1 MLKLKQNLNYIV
13 SYAQN
18 YEDVMLWRAL
28 RHIGSGFY
36 IDVGAYSPDLDSV
49 TRLFYDRGWRGINI
63 EPQPY
68 FLARLKEK
76 RPHDINLGLAISD
89 HIGEAEFHDIER
101 TGLSTLAAEI
111 ARRAEGKGHHSK
123 VSRVGVTT
131 LADIWDRHV
140 PQGQPVHFLK
150 IDVEGFEEHVIRGAD
165 WKRHRPWI
173 VIAESTVPDGTEQ
186 NFEAWEPLLLAA
198 GYDFVWFDG
207 LNRFYVAREHAELA
221 NAFKAPPN
229 VFDRFRRAAEV
240 ALETRAEAA
249 EARLKEGQPD
259 LASLGA
265 EIARLR
271 ETILAD
277 RGQRAGIEAHLAD
290 LRADVAGLK
299 AETQT
304 IRHALTAGTTHD
316 GDRQRQPVHGE
327 QSARPPWLR
336 LLFGRP
342 GKPGRPLRRMLPDR
356 GGAPRGMFRNWIF
369 RAKGSPRDSSAPWI
383 PGRNNETVR
392 GMGKQG
398 APPDIDHAHAAA
410 PGADPK
416 AAGAAPALSPEAE
429 PVARR
434 ISALRSISPSQV

>member
-36 IDVGAYSPDLDSV
+36 IDVGAYSPDVDSV

-173 VIAESTVPDGTEQ
+173 VVAESTVPDSTEQ
-186 NFEAWEPLLLAA
+186 NYQGWEPILLAA

-277 RGQRAGIEAHLAD
+277 RGQRDGTAARIAELCAD
-290 LRADVAGLK
+290 IAVLK
-299 AETQT
+299 ADAAT
-304 IRHALTAGTTHD
+304 IRDALTAGS
-316 GDRQRQPVHGE
+316 RQGE
-327 QSARPPWLR
+327 DLQRLDEHAERSAGPPWFR
-336 LLFGRP
+336 MSF
-342 GKPGRPLRRMLPDR
+342 RRS
-356 GGAPRGMFRNWIF
+356 GEPRGMFRKWVL
-369 RAKGSPRDSSAPWI
+369 RTEGSPRESSGSWI
-383 PGRNNETVR
+383 PDRDSEAVR
-392 GMGKQG
+392 GTG
-398 APPDIDHAHAAA
+398 APVAPPVADHA
-410 PGADPK
+410 PGAKPRSDPK
-416 AAGAAPALSPEAE
+416 DADAAPALSPEAE

-434 ISALRSISPSQV
+434 IAALRLTSTSQV